1 MSEGKAALESL
12 LASLGKKPT
21 KADLAPLA
29 NSLSIIAG
37 KSPPWTWRYL
47 HSIFRGNLLAG
58 PRILNAIQ
66 GYDKKSMS
74 GWFDE
79 KICPSCGRSFLPN
92 VPWRKKC
99 PVCNPPKG
107 EYN

>member
-1 MSEGKAALESL
+1 MSKGKAALERL
-12 LASLGKKPT
+12 LVSLGKKPT

-29 NSLSIIAG
+29 NSLSIIAR
-37 KSPPWTWRYL
+37 KHPPWTWRYL
-47 HSIFRGNLLAG
+47 HSIFRGNLSAG

-66 GYDKKSMS
+66 GHDKKSMG

-107 EYN
+107 ELK